1 MSNQKISNQRISH
14 TLKVSKT
21 SQEYSSNGNRNSSR
35 IYSKQNY
42 LVSNLESS
50 AGNTLQRSTDNQ
62 SICTCGKWKMDTH
75 STYNNT
81 IQTNLRSDEN
91 CTCDEGRDIS
101 SLCNCYKNH
110 TNKTSKNA
118 QSYNSKNIL
127 IQENN
132 YCTCGQRQNIIPT
145 FESQERII
153 NTNVSTE
160 DNTNNHA
167 KITKKICICGKGD
180 HEAELINTTTSNN
193 EFHLDTLETKDEEER
208 ERFDKIKN
216 IKQEKTIIKKEQL
229 LKSQELQ
236 KSEILSW
243 TGDIFIQI
251 IERLQYLAAQ
261 PPLLHIQCLKDLM
274 IDRTLDNRP
283 IQVLVPIP
291 DNFIQKQCQFEV
303 LAEQGLRNEDL
314 CPENVELLNISHAYS
329 IPVPGFNNLEVEN
342 AEMFIQAQPKELLME
357 QYSLFCQGEK
367 KELQIANHNWDISA
381 TGRMWSGPIKP
392 VRTNKFEIE
401 EVIKEDWNDLI
412 QEENI
417 EKFEVEKLK
426 VNYRFKQIELGNNEV
441 ITLKATKRILKD
453 YTQTEE
459 SNVTMGGKGFILRTW
474 EPVPFLANSM
484 TIVRESKNKNLQITS
499 DNMEMAPARKR
510 RANWN
515 LVNTSSLETSV
526 NYLTKEKI
534 LEEQNVNPL
543 TIIEEGKDKNKW
555 KQTVRKQNG
564 IKLTFGK
571 KVKKFDL
578 SIKKEI
584 NLFFEREIDDVI
596 VNDDY
601 NNIAG
606 PQTRPIVVTVIKVNE
621 EEDTSSVTSYDV
633 FKNLI
638 IQKSNLNIEFGSNSN
653 MAQQNIME
661 FNRNISS
668 GGSYGFNLKN
678 KNNKISGTFGNG
690 EFSYFGK
697 KEGGV
702 KLRMEENRQKSQ
714 YDKTVKNIVF
724 QTKNIMGNML
734 GLGGKQKNIEFVRE
748 DPDVKNYLKV

>member
-1 MSNQKISNQRISH
+1 
-14 TLKVSKT
+14 
-21 SQEYSSNGNRNSSR
+21 
-35 IYSKQNY
+35 
-42 LVSNLESS
+42 
-50 AGNTLQRSTDNQ
+50 
-62 SICTCGKWKMDTH
+62 
-75 STYNNT
+75 
-81 IQTNLRSDEN
+81 
-91 CTCDEGRDIS
+91 
-101 SLCNCYKNH
+101 
-110 TNKTSKNA
+110 
-118 QSYNSKNIL
+118 
-127 IQENN
+127 
-132 YCTCGQRQNIIPT
+132 
-145 FESQERII
+145 
-153 NTNVSTE
+153 
-160 DNTNNHA
+160 
-167 KITKKICICGKGD
+167 
-180 HEAELINTTTSNN
+180 
-193 EFHLDTLETKDEEER
+193 
-208 ERFDKIKN
+208 
-216 IKQEKTIIKKEQL
+216 
-229 LKSQELQ
+229 
-236 KSEILSW
+236 
-243 TGDIFIQI
+243 
-251 IERLQYLAAQ
+251 
-261 PPLLHIQCLKDLM
+261 
-274 IDRTLDNRP
+274 
-283 IQVLVPIP
+283 
-291 DNFIQKQCQFEV
+291 
-303 LAEQGLRNEDL
+303 
-314 CPENVELLNISHAYS
+314 
-329 IPVPGFNNLEVEN
+329 
-342 AEMFIQAQPKELLME
+342 
-357 QYSLFCQGEK
+357 
-367 KELQIANHNWDISA
+367 
-381 TGRMWSGPIKP
+381 MWSGPIKP

-515 LVNTSSLETSV
+515 LVNTTSLETSV

>member
-101 SLCNCYKNH
+101 SLCNCYKNN

-208 ERFDKIKN
+208 ERFDKIKK

-229 LKSQELQ
+229 IKSRELQ

-367 KELQIANHNWDISA
+367 KNYKLQ
-381 TGRMWSGPIKP
+381 
-392 VRTNKFEIE
+392 
-401 EVIKEDWNDLI
+401 
-412 QEENI
+412 
-417 EKFEVEKLK
+417 
-426 VNYRFKQIELGNNEV
+426 
-441 ITLKATKRILKD
+441 
-453 YTQTEE
+453 
-459 SNVTMGGKGFILRTW
+459 
-474 EPVPFLANSM
+474 
-484 TIVRESKNKNLQITS
+484 
-499 DNMEMAPARKR
+499 
-510 RANWN
+510 
-515 LVNTSSLETSV
+515 
-526 NYLTKEKI
+526 
-534 LEEQNVNPL
+534 
-543 TIIEEGKDKNKW
+543 TII
-555 KQTVRKQNG
+555 G
-564 IKLTFGK
+564 I
-571 KVKKFDL
+571 
-578 SIKKEI
+578 
-584 NLFFEREIDDVI
+584 
-596 VNDDY
+596 
-601 NNIAG
+601 
-606 PQTRPIVVTVIKVNE
+606 
-621 EEDTSSVTSYDV
+621 
-633 FKNLI
+633 
-638 IQKSNLNIEFGSNSN
+638 
-653 MAQQNIME
+653 
-661 FNRNISS
+661 
-668 GGSYGFNLKN
+668 
-678 KNNKISGTFGNG
+678 
-690 EFSYFGK
+690 
-697 KEGGV
+697 
-702 KLRMEENRQKSQ
+702 
-714 YDKTVKNIVF
+714 
-724 QTKNIMGNML
+724 
-734 GLGGKQKNIEFVRE
+734 
-748 DPDVKNYLKV
+748 

>member
-1 MSNQKISNQRISH
+1 
-14 TLKVSKT
+14 
-21 SQEYSSNGNRNSSR
+21 
-35 IYSKQNY
+35 
-42 LVSNLESS
+42 
-50 AGNTLQRSTDNQ
+50 
-62 SICTCGKWKMDTH
+62 
-75 STYNNT
+75 
-81 IQTNLRSDEN
+81 
-91 CTCDEGRDIS
+91 
-101 SLCNCYKNH
+101 
-110 TNKTSKNA
+110 
-118 QSYNSKNIL
+118 
-127 IQENN
+127 
-132 YCTCGQRQNIIPT
+132 
-145 FESQERII
+145 
-153 NTNVSTE
+153 
-160 DNTNNHA
+160 
-167 KITKKICICGKGD
+167 
-180 HEAELINTTTSNN
+180 
-193 EFHLDTLETKDEEER
+193 
-208 ERFDKIKN
+208 
-216 IKQEKTIIKKEQL
+216 
-229 LKSQELQ
+229 
-236 KSEILSW
+236 
-243 TGDIFIQI
+243 
-251 IERLQYLAAQ
+251 
-261 PPLLHIQCLKDLM
+261 
-274 IDRTLDNRP
+274 
-283 IQVLVPIP
+283 
-291 DNFIQKQCQFEV
+291 
-303 LAEQGLRNEDL
+303 
-314 CPENVELLNISHAYS
+314 
-329 IPVPGFNNLEVEN
+329 
-342 AEMFIQAQPKELLME
+342 
-357 QYSLFCQGEK
+357 
-367 KELQIANHNWDISA
+367 
-381 TGRMWSGPIKP
+381 
-392 VRTNKFEIE
+392 
-401 EVIKEDWNDLI
+401 
-412 QEENI
+412 
-417 EKFEVEKLK
+417 
-426 VNYRFKQIELGNNEV
+426 
-441 ITLKATKRILKD
+441 
-453 YTQTEE
+453 
-459 SNVTMGGKGFILRTW
+459 MGGKGFILRTW

>member
-1 MSNQKISNQRISH
+1 MSNQKISNQRISR
-14 TLKVSKT
+14 TLKISKT
-21 SQEYSSNGNRNSSR
+21 SEQYSSNGNRNSSTLF
-35 IYSKQNY
+35 SKHNY
-42 LVSNLESS
+42 IVNNLESS
-50 AGNTLQRSTDNQ
+50 TRNTQQRSTDNQ

-91 CTCDEGRDIS
+91 CTCDEGKDVS
-101 SLCNCYKNH
+101 SLCNCYKKN
-110 TNKTSKNA
+110 TNKTSRMGK
-118 QSYNSKNIL
+118 SINSQNIL

-132 YCTCGQRQNIIPT
+132 YCTCGKSQNIIPT
-145 FESQERII
+145 LESQEKII
-153 NTNVSTE
+153 NTNMTTE
-160 DNTNNHA
+160 DNINTNA
-167 KITKKICICGKGD
+167 KISKKVCICGRGD
-180 HEAELINTTTSNN
+180 QEAELINTTTSNN
-193 EFHLDTLETKDEEER
+193 EFQVETLETKDEEEK
-208 ERFDKIKN
+208 ERFDKIKR
-216 IKQEKTIIKKEQL
+216 IKEEKILIKKEQII
-229 LKSQELQ
+229 KSQEHAQ
-236 KSEILSW
+236 DEIASW
-243 TGDIFIQI
+243 TADIFIQI

-274 IDRTLDNRP
+274 IDRTLDNKP
-283 IQVLVPIP
+283 IQVLIPIP
-291 DNFIQKQCQFEV
+291 DNFIQKQSQFEV
-303 LAEQGLRNEDL
+303 LAEQGTRNEDL

-342 AEMFIQAQPKELLME
+342 SEMFIQAQPKELLME

-367 KELQIANHNWDISA
+367 KKLQIANYTWDISA

-392 VRTNKFEIE
+392 VRTNKLEIE
-401 EVIKEDWNDLI
+401 EVIKDNWNDLV
-412 QEENI
+412 QKENI
-417 EKFEVEKLK
+417 EKFEVEKGK
-426 VNYRFKQIELGNNEV
+426 VNYKFKTIELGDNEV
-441 ITLKATKRILKD
+441 ITLKASKRFLKNL
-453 YTQTEE
+453 TQTEE
-459 SNVTMGGKGFILRTW
+459 SNVTMGGKGFKLRIW

-484 TIVRESKNKNLQITS
+484 TIERQGKIKTLQITS
-499 DNMEMAPARKR
+499 DNMEMAPERKR
-510 RANWN
+510 RENWN
-515 LVNTSSLETSV
+515 LVNTASLETSV

-555 KQTVRKQNG
+555 IQTVRKQNG
-564 IKLTFGK
+564 IKLAFAK

-621 EEDTSSVTSYDV
+621 EDETSSVTSYDV
-633 FKNLI
+633 FKNLY
-638 IQKSNLNIEFGSNSN
+638 IQKSSLNMEFLSNGKISQNNMIEFKKNLK
-653 MAQQNIME
+653 
-661 FNRNISS
+661 S
-668 GGSYGFNLKN
+668 GGGYEINLMN
-678 KNNKISGTFGNG
+678 KGNKISGTFGNG

-702 KLRMEENRQKSQ
+702 KLRMEENKQKSQ